1 MSADIEILDDEK
13 GQWVNLTIR
22 AGGCIELDICVP
34 QRGGPTGEATVRF
47 DLHKKD
53 HTEAIK
59 KLISHLQHQLEIATD
74 LFPETMGAYR
84 RIRNEE

>member
-1 MSADIEILDDEK
+1 
-13 GQWVNLTIR
+13 
-22 AGGCIELDICVP
+22 VP
-34 QRGGPTGEATVRF
+34 QRWGPTREATVRF

-74 LFPETMGAYR
+74 LFPETVGAYR
-84 RIRNEE
+84 RIRENE

>member
-74 LFPETMGAYR
+74 LFPETVGA
-84 RIRNEE
+84 

>member
-1 MSADIEILDDEK
+1 MSADIEILDDDK

-53 HTEAIK
+53 HHPSMFRSRFNK
-59 KLISHLQHQLEIATD
+59 FLIT
-74 LFPETMGAYR
+74 
-84 RIRNEE
+84 